1 MNVCRI
7 RRPRTWAAL
16 ICSAVLAVLS
26 GCGGEPGAA
35 RPGAAPAAGATSSPA
50 TAPTTAAARREPAAD
65 DGPTLH
71 LAHAQPKL
79 PTTRLR
85 LGAHELEAEVCRTIP
100 QIATGLMFRQGIGP
114 EEGMLFLFAQPHR
127 PAFYMK
133 NVSFDIDVAYI
144 GPDGVITE
152 IVRLKAQDRTSV
164 PSKSDQV
171 QFVLEV
177 APDYFTKHNLG
188 PGTLV
193 MTTQGSLKETFIG
206 R

>member
-1 MNVCRI
+1 
-7 RRPRTWAAL
+7 
-16 ICSAVLAVLS
+16 
-26 GCGGEPGAA
+26 
-35 RPGAAPAAGATSSPA
+35 
-50 TAPTTAAARREPAAD
+50 
-65 DGPTLH
+65 
-71 LAHAQPKL
+71 
-79 PTTRLR
+79 
-85 LGAHELEAEVCRTIP
+85 
-100 QIATGLMFRQGIGP
+100 MFRQGIGP